1 MIKESSPKKQQPV
14 LSRFIIFSILFFF
27 FILITG
33 SLAFVFSMR
42 QIVRIN
48 KGNELSQTLE
58 IERVKLETSVSNE
71 VVIAIKMADSP
82 LIKRYFANPYDSDLR
97 KTAVEEIA
105 AYQNAFASGII
116 FWISDI
122 DKMFYYNDL
131 EPYLLNPEN
140 PENYWYNMTLYETEV
155 YNFNINY
162 NPNVNATN
170 LWINAPVYDVDGKPV
185 GMLGTGIDIS
195 TYLDMLNQNLAGRA
209 SVYLFNTA
217 GEITGARDIKLV
229 AGKRNIDDEV
239 NIGGSITALSK
250 NLAPYETQVSDTP
263 FGRIAIGTI
272 PLLEWY
278 AVAVMPDSIDDYKT
292 TMTALFIVVLIV
304 IVVIFIIFNFFIS
317 RLIRPLRKSM
327 VEADEANH
335 AKSAFL
341 ANMSHEMRTPMNVV
355 VGLADL
361 MLEDDD
367 MTDNV
372 KKSIKRI
379 STAGNTLL
387 GLINDILDISKIEAG
402 KLELTPVEYEL
413 PSLLNDIITLN
424 MIRVEEKPITFVLDI
439 DDNLPYSL
447 YGDDL
452 RVKQI
457 INNLLSNAFKYTQ
470 RGTVMLSMSCGRED
484 MNVRMSIC
492 IMDTG
497 IGIREEDQKKLFT
510 EYSQVDTKANRRIE
524 GTGLGLSI
532 TKMLVEHMHGEIS
545 VESKYGMGTTF
556 RLFIRQGFVSDKVI
570 GAEIGENLRNFRYS
584 DIRKRV
590 HDKLVR
596 PNLSYA
602 CVLVVDDMQTNLDV
616 ATGMLK
622 KYKMRVDCV
631 TSGVEAI
638 NRIRI
643 KEPLYDAIFM
653 DHMMPVM
660 DGIEAA
666 EKIRA
671 LGTKYAMTIPIIA
684 LTANAI
690 EGNEQMF
697 LSRNFQ
703 AFIPKP
709 INIMKL
715 DSIVQRWVRDKTR
728 EP

>member
-1 MIKESSPKKQQPV
+1 MISESSSKTQQPV
-14 LSRFIIFSILFFF
+14 MSRFVIFSVLFFF

-33 SLAFVFSMR
+33 STAFVFSMR
-42 QIVRIN
+42 QIVRSN
-48 KGNELSQTLE
+48 KGKELSQMLE
-58 IERVKLETSVSNE
+58 IERVKLETSVNNE

-82 LIKRYFANPYDSDLR
+82 LVKRYFSNPTDIDLA
-97 KTAVEEIA
+97 KTAMEELQS
-105 AYQNAFASGII
+105 YQNAFASEII
-116 FWISDI
+116 FWVNDL

-131 EPYLLNPEN
+131 EPYRLNPKS
-140 PENYWYNMTLYETEV
+140 PENYWYDMTLYETEV

-162 NPNVNATN
+162 NPDVNATN
-170 LWINAPVYDVDGKPV
+170 LWINAPVFDPGGKPI

-195 TYLDMLNQNLAGRA
+195 NYLELLNKNLAGRA

-217 GEITGARDIKLV
+217 GEITGARDITLV
-229 AGKRNIDDEV
+229 VEKRNIDDEV
-239 NIGGSITALSK
+239 DIGGSIVALAKS
-250 NLAPYETQVSDTP
+250 LAPYETQITDTP
-263 FGRIAIGTI
+263 FGRIALGTI

-278 AVAVMPDSIDDYKT
+278 AVAVMPDSIYDYKT
-292 TMTALFIVVLIV
+292 TMTALFIVVLMV

-317 RLIRPLRKSM
+317 RLLIPLRRSM
-327 VEADEANH
+327 LEAEEANN

-367 MTDNV
+367 MANSV
-372 KKSIKRI
+372 KENIKRI

-402 KLELTPVEYEL
+402 KLELMPVEYAL

-424 MIRVEEKPITFVLDI
+424 IIRVEDKPITFVLDI

-447 YGDDL
+447 FGDDL

-470 RGTVMLSMSCGRED
+470 RGTVMLGINCEHED
-484 MNVRMSIC
+484 RYVRMSIC

-510 EYSQVDTKANRRIE
+510 DYSQVDTRANRRIE

-532 TKMLVEHMHGEIS
+532 TKMLVESMEGEIS
-545 VESKYGMGTTF
+545 VESEYGRGSTF
-556 RLFIRQGFVSDKVI
+556 RLYIRQGYVSDKVI
-570 GAEIGENLRNFRYS
+570 GAEIGENLRNFHYS
-584 DIRKRV
+584 DIRKVV
-590 HDKLVR
+590 HEKLVR
-596 PNLSYA
+596 PDLSYA

-616 ATGMLK
+616 ATGMLR

-631 TSGVEAI
+631 TSGLEAI
-638 NRIRI
+638 NRINVRDTV
-643 KEPLYDAIFM
+643 YDAIFM

-660 DGIEAA
+660 DGIEAT

-697 LSRNFQ
+697 LNKDFQ
-703 AFIPKP
+703 AFLPKP

-715 DSIVQRWVRDKTR
+715 DSVVQRWVRDKTR
-728 EP
+728 E